1 MPLKLSKNLVKLRHS
16 RSRMV
21 LSEGPF
27 TGTHVKLV
35 LPRPPDSAGELYH
48 EVVLSLKTI
57 CLTLSPFLLS
67 LKPDGRKQWSVD
79 VG

>member
-1 MPLKLSKNLVKLRHS
+1 MR
-16 RSRMV
+16 RSRPLLV

-35 LPRPPDSAGELYH
+35 APRPPDLAGELCH
-48 EVVLSLKTI
+48 EVALLLKTI
-57 CLTLSPFLLS
+57 CLTFSPFLLS

-79 VG
+79 PG